1 MRPDD
6 FSRIEAI
13 FAELVDLEPAARAD
27 GLAAACPDRP
37 DLRAEVD
44 ALLAAHDRIGDT
56 DDALD
61 ASADADQIGAG
72 TQLGAFRL
80 IEKIG
85 EGGMGAVF
93 RAERA
98 DGAFTQEVAAKVMR
112 SAIVDPDSKN
122 RFKVE
127 RQILA
132 SLRHPNIVTLLDGG
146 TTSAG
151 QAYLVMEFV
160 DGTDI
165 IRHCRERSV
174 PLGERLQLFRT
185 LCTAVQF
192 AHQRGIVHRDLKPA
206 NILIGSDGVL
216 KVLDFGVAKLLI
228 EPSDGAATRQGMLPG
243 PLTPNYASPEQ
254 LRGLPVT
261 TAADVYALGIVLYEL
276 VAGVRPYETS
286 GLTLDRVLDVV
297 VHTEPPR
304 PSTAQAQLRGD
315 IDAIV
320 MRAMSKEAAQR
331 YDSAGEL
338 GGDVARFLS
347 GEPVLARGPSA
358 TYVLRRLA
366 ARNKTVVAVSALAL
380 LAVVTTSAVA
390 LWQRHVA
397 RREQALAEQRFREVR
412 QLANALIFK
421 VHDAVAP
428 LAGSTPVRRTIVDE
442 ALVYLERLERES
454 GSNDVT
460 LRLELAAA
468 YRQIGGILGDPQHA
482 NLGDRDG
489 ALRQYE
495 RARAIILPMATETA
509 PYDVVSALSRVDAP
523 LSTLYGL
530 RNDQAR
536 AMAIAREAVD
546 YAARYYRQHPDDRRA
561 LKTLASASFHLAWT
575 TPLSERMEQWKLTLG
590 YYDRLLADEP
600 GSAEAQRNVA
610 LVEKYI
616 GSVLQPA
623 ESAPHLKRAVEL
635 DQARLAAA
643 PDNRQAQLDTAISLA
658 GLARVLESQGDL
670 EESGR
675 LYDRSVEI
683 RRRIADTDRADVQ
696 AAGLLGS
703 VLIDV
708 ARVQREQRAMP
719 LARAH
724 AGEAVKILEH
734 VFRATSDHWAEMRL
748 ANAWLELGRADG
760 AAGDRPASCRALR
773 RASDMYR
780 TIAPEDVEPVLKTEA
795 TREAAACQ

>member
-27 GLAAACPDRP
+27 ALAAACPDRP

-44 ALLAAHDRIGDT
+44 ALLAAHDRIGDA

-112 SAIVDPDSKN
+112 SAIVDADSKH

-151 QAYLVMEFV
+151 LAYLVMEFV

-165 IRHCRERSV
+165 IRHCRERSL

-192 AHQRGIVHRDLKPA
+192 AHQRGIVHRDLKPG

-228 EPSDGAATRQGMLPG
+228 ESSDGAATRQGMLPG

-276 VAGVRPYETS
+276 VSGVRPYETS

-304 PSTAQAQLRGD
+304 PSTAQATAARRHRRDRDEGD
-315 IDAIV
+315 EQGCGPAV
-320 MRAMSKEAAQR
+320 RFGRRAGR
-331 YDSAGEL
+331 
-338 GGDVARFLS
+338 RRR
-347 GEPVLARGPSA
+347 PVS
-358 TYVLRRLA
+358 LRRA
-366 ARNKTVVAVSALAL
+366 GARPRSV
-380 LAVVTTSAVA
+380 
-390 LWQRHVA
+390 
-397 RREQALAEQRFREVR
+397 
-412 QLANALIFK
+412 
-421 VHDAVAP
+421 
-428 LAGSTPVRRTIVDE
+428 G
-442 ALVYLERLERES
+442 LVCP
-454 GSNDVT
+454 
-460 LRLELAAA
+460 AAA
-468 YRQIGGILGDPQHA
+468 GRTQQNSRRG
-482 NLGDRDG
+482 
-489 ALRQYE
+489 E
-495 RARAIILPMATETA
+495 RA
-509 PYDVVSALSRVDAP
+509 
-523 LSTLYGL
+523 
-530 RNDQAR
+530 
-536 AMAIAREAVD
+536 
-546 YAARYYRQHPDDRRA
+546 
-561 LKTLASASFHLAWT
+561 
-575 TPLSERMEQWKLTLG
+575 
-590 YYDRLLADEP
+590 
-600 GSAEAQRNVA
+600 
-610 LVEKYI
+610 
-616 GSVLQPA
+616 
-623 ESAPHLKRAVEL
+623 
-635 DQARLAAA
+635 
-643 PDNRQAQLDTAISLA
+643 
-658 GLARVLESQGDL
+658 
-670 EESGR
+670 
-675 LYDRSVEI
+675 
-683 RRRIADTDRADVQ
+683 
-696 AAGLLGS
+696 
-703 VLIDV
+703 
-708 ARVQREQRAMP
+708 
-719 LARAH
+719 
-724 AGEAVKILEH
+724 
-734 VFRATSDHWAEMRL
+734 
-748 ANAWLELGRADG
+748 G
-760 AAGDRPASCRALR
+760 AAGGRDNVGRGVVAATGRAAGAGAGRAAVSRGPAAGQRPDLQGPRRRGAAGWIDASPPDNCRRGARLPG
-773 RASDMYR
+773 A
-780 TIAPEDVEPVLKTEA
+780 IG
-795 TREAAACQ
+795 TRVRIE

>member
-6 FSRIEAI
+6 FGRIESL
-13 FAELVDLEPAARAD
+13 FAEVVELQPSARAAK
-27 GLAAACPDRP
+27 LASACADRP

-44 ALLAAHDRIGDT
+44 ALLAAHDRLG
-56 DDALD
+56 
-61 ASADADQIGAG
+61 DADEASEGAGDLDQLGAG

-112 SAIVDPDSKN
+112 SALGDADSKH

-132 SLRHPNIVTLLDGG
+132 SLRHANIVTLLDGG
-146 TTSAG
+146 TTPGG

-160 DGTDI
+160 DGVDI
-165 IRHCRERSV
+165 VRHCRERSL
-174 PLGERLQLFRT
+174 PLRERLQLFRT

-216 KVLDFGVAKLLI
+216 KVLDFGVAKLLL
-228 EPSDGAATRQGMLPG
+228 ESGDGEATRRGLLPG

-276 VAGVRPYETS
+276 VTGVRPYETT

-304 PSTAQAQLRGD
+304 PSTVAPALRGD

-320 MRAMSKEAAQR
+320 IKAMNKEAAER

-338 GGDVARFLS
+338 GGDVTRFLA

-358 TYVLRRLA
+358 GYVLRRLA
-366 ARNKTVVAVSALAL
+366 ARNKTVVAVSVLAL
-380 LAVVTTSAVA
+380 LAVLTTSAVA

-397 RREQALAEQRFREVR
+397 RREQALAEQRFAEVR

-428 LAGSTPVRRTIVDE
+428 LPGSTAVRRTIVDE

-454 GSNDVT
+454 GANDVT

-468 YRQIGGILGDPQHA
+468 YRQIGGILGDPQRA

-495 RARAIILPMATETA
+495 RARAILLPLATETA
-509 PYDVVSALSRVDAP
+509 PYEVVNALSRVDAP

-530 RNDQAR
+530 RKDLAR
-536 AMAIAREAVD
+536 STAIAREAVD
-546 YAARYYRQHPDDRRA
+546 HATRYRQRHPDERRA
-561 LKTLASASFHLAWT
+561 LQTLAAASFQLAWT
-575 TPLSERMEQWKLTLG
+575 APRQEQPDLWKVALAH
-590 YYDRLLADEP
+590 YDRLLADDP
-600 GSAEAQRNVA
+600 ASPEAQRNVA
-610 LVEKYI
+610 LVEKYY
-616 GSVLQPA
+616 GGLLPPA
-623 ESAPHLKRAVEL
+623 ESLVHLKRAVDL

-643 PDNRQAQLDTAISLA
+643 PDNRQAQLDTAISLS
-658 GLARVLESQGDL
+658 GLARLVESRGDL
-670 EESGR
+670 DESSR
-675 LYDRSVEI
+675 LLERSLEI

-703 VLIDV
+703 VLTDV
-708 ARVQREQRAMP
+708 ARVHRQRRAVP
-719 LARAH
+719 LAKAH
-724 AGEAVKILEH
+724 AREAVQILED
-734 VFRATSDHWAEMRL
+734 VLRATSDRSTHTKL
-748 ANAWLELGRADG
+748 AQAWLEVGLADG
-760 AAGDRPASCRALR
+760 AAGDHPASCRAFR
-773 RASDMYR
+773 RASEMYH
-780 TIAPEDVEPVLKTEA
+780 APGLDVDPAMKSYV
-795 TREAAACQ
+795 TRAVGGCR